1 MNIIVIAAAALLLII
16 LTVLLFTR
24 KQKNTILLLGPS
36 LSGKTTFLLQL
47 QDKPNETVTSLQE
60 NILQYKNKRIIDLPG
75 HEKLFFKYHSYLKET
90 KTIFYFIDSSTLL
103 NNKKSIEMLYEI
115 LALNMELVIVCNKS
129 DLLLSLKKDKIKKI
143 IEQEIE
149 KIRKTKNFNMGEEY
163 LGYEGEVFLLEHL
176 PNKIEFVEHSCK
188 ESPDFINKYL

>member
-1 MNIIVIAAAALLLII
+1 MKEIIGIAALLLII
-16 LTVLLFTR
+16 LAVIFLNR

-36 LSGKTTFLLQL
+36 ASGKTTFFLQL
-47 QDKPNETVTSLQE
+47 QDKQFETVTSLKE
-60 NILQYKNKRIIDLPG
+60 NIYQIKGKRIIDLPG
-75 HEKLFFKYHSYLKET
+75 HEKLFFKYHSYIKET

-103 NNKKSIEMLYEI
+103 SNKKSIEMLYEI
-115 LALNMELVIVCNKS
+115 LALNIDLVIVCNKS
-129 DLLLSLKKDKIKKI
+129 DLLLSLKQDKIKKL

-176 PNKIEFVEHSCK
+176 PTKIEFVEHSFK
-188 ESPDFINKYL
+188 EAPGFINKYL